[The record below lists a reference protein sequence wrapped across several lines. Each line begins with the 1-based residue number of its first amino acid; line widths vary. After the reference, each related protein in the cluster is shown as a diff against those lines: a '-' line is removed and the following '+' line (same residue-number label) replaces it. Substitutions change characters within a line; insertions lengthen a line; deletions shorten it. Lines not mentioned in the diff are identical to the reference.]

1 MALSQK
7 NLYALV
13 DCGGSG
19 PDNAGD
25 VAADYFQTRGVS
37 RLDLLILTHLHDDH
51 ANGVSRLLE
60 RMRVEK
66 ILLPEEDS
74 ALRTEIL
81 KLAEEKSII
90 VETVTEDQCIHTGQ
104 AQTLTVYAPVEEL
117 GETNER
123 GLAILADGG
132 SFQTLITGDMG
143 ATGEENLLNIANF
156 PQIEVLVTGHHGSAT
171 STTQALLDAV
181 KPEYALISVGEG
193 NLYGHPAQETLERL
207 EAAGAEVYRTDWNGT
222 IEIRK

>member
-1 MALSQK
+1 
-7 NLYALV
+7 
-13 DCGGSG
+13 
-19 PDNAGD
+19 
-25 VAADYFQTRGVS
+25 
-37 RLDLLILTHLHDDH
+37 
-51 ANGVSRLLE
+51 
-60 RMRVEK
+60 MRVEK

-74 ALRTEIL
+74 ALLAEIL
-81 KLAEEKSII
+81 ELAQEKKIR
-90 VETVTEDQCIHTGQ
+90 VETVTEDQCIQTGETQ
-104 AQTLTVYAPVEEL
+104 ALTVYAPVEET

-123 GLAILADGG
+123 GLTILADGG

-143 ATGEENLLNIANF
+143 AAGEENLLHIADL
-156 PQIEVLVTGHHGSAT
+156 PQTEVLVAGHHGSAT

-181 KPEYALISVGEG
+181 QPEYALISVGEG